1 MFLRPLRLVAA
12 VGLVLGLGACADQPT
27 DPTTPARAA
36 SLAPPATVSHNRA
49 DEVIPHRFIV
59 VFSNDVHDVPGLAR
73 QLTSAHGGKLHHVYE
88 HALKGFVATL
98 APAAVAA
105 LQRTPMVAYI
115 EPDRIA
121 ELTTTQTGA
130 SWGLDR
136 VDQRDR
142 PLNGNYDYI
151 RTGFGVTVYV
161 IDTGIDT
168 SHPEFGGRASI
179 GRDFIGDG
187 NQDCNGHGTH
197 VAGTIG
203 SNTYGVAKAVS
214 LVAVRVFACGNSVES
229 STVIMG
235 LDWVLANA
243 VKPAVA
249 NLSLR
254 TFASG
259 SMDTAVRNLINA
271 GVTVVAAAGNDA
283 GDACNYSPGR
293 VSEAITVAAS
303 NSSDQPRSDSNQGS
317 CVDLFAPGD
326 DIKSTWPSGGT
337 NTIGGTSMAAPHVAG
352 AAALYLHGSPDAPAS
367 TVHTFLLDN
376 ATPNRMSSLGS
387 GSPNRLLYTLATV
400 DSYLRIRNVWQTG
413 RVINNQTG
421 SVSATTIQPYW
432 WSAMWVFE
440 QVPGTAWYRLRNR
453 WTNQYLHAE
462 YGTLQVGAIQ
472 PGWWSA
478 MWILEAMYGSNWI
491 RNRHTNTYLHIEYG
505 NLQLGSIQS
514 GWLSARWS
522 LETAF

>member
-1 MFLRPLRLVAA
+1 MSLRPLRLVAA

-27 DPTTPARAA
+27 DPTTPA
-36 SLAPPATVSHNRA
+36 PPATLTTPAAVFPGRA
-49 DEVIPHRFIV
+49 GEVIPDQFIV
-59 VFSNDVHDVPGLAR
+59 VFSKQVRDSPGLAR
-73 QLTSAHGGKLHHVYE
+73 QLTAAHGGKLHHTYQHVV
-88 HALKGFVATL
+88 KGFAATL
-98 APAAVAA
+98 PPRAVEA
-105 LQRTPMVAYI
+105 LRNDPRI
-115 EPDRIA
+115 EYVEPNRIVTGA
-121 ELTTTQTGA
+121 TTQTGA
-130 SWGLDR
+130 TWGLDR

-142 PLNGNYDYI
+142 PLYGNYDYI
-151 RTGFGVTVYV
+151 RTGFGVTAYV
-161 IDTGIDT
+161 IDSGIET
-168 SHPEFGGRASI
+168 SHPEFGGRAFT
-179 GRDFIGDG
+179 GPDYVGDG
-187 NQDCNGHGTH
+187 RLYCHGHGTH
-197 VAGTIG
+197 VAGIIG
-203 SNTYGVAKAVS
+203 SNSYGVAKAVQLVS
-214 LVAVRVFACGNSVES
+214 LRILDCNIEGTAGNLIAALEWVRANARKPAVVNLSLVDFANYTIDVAVRSV
-229 STVIMG
+229 
-235 LDWVLANA
+235 
-243 VKPAVA
+243 
-249 NLSLR
+249 
-254 TFASG
+254 
-259 SMDTAVRNLINA
+259 INA
-271 GVTVVAAAGNDA
+271 GITVVAAAGNDTA
-283 GDACNYSPGR
+283 DACNYSPAR
-293 VSEAITVAAS
+293 VPEAITVAAS
-303 NSSDQPRSDSNQGS
+303 NASDQPRSNSNQGS

-326 DIKSTWPSGGT
+326 GIMSLWPGGRAET
-337 NTIGGTSMAAPHVAG
+337 MGGTSTAAPHVTG
-352 AAALYLHGSPDAPAS
+352 AVALYLHGSPDASAS
-367 TVHTFLLDN
+367 SVQSFLLGN

-400 DSYLRIRNVWQTG
+400 DSYLRIRNVWQTD